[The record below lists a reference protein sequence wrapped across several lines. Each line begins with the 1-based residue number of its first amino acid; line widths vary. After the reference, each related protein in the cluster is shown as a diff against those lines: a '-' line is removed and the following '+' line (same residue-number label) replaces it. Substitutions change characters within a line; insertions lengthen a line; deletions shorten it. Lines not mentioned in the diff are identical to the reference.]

1 MVALGLALPQL
12 GPHVDAGTVQEFATR
27 AEALGYVRLWA
38 QERHLVP
45 LGPGA
50 DYAGVPG
57 AAVPTQYQ
65 QALTP
70 TELLAAVAAM
80 TTTIRLA
87 TGVLVAGLHRP
98 LELAK
103 RLTTIDV
110 LSGGRLD
117 VGLGVGWSA
126 AEHRAAGAR
135 LDERGPR
142 VDELLDGLL
151 AAWGPDPVQWQGTF
165 AEIPLSLVGPK
176 PLQSPHPPLISGM
189 WSAPGLRRTAARY
202 DGWNPAGMSV
212 ARVARIVEELNASRP
227 AGRAPLTV
235 HYRVFLEQ
243 PIQRPGQPP
252 LSDERLAEIVAQA
265 DEAGFDEVVID
276 ASFWSEIRSPADW
289 SALPDRF
296 APLI

>member
-12 GPHVDAGTVQEFATR
+12 GPHADADAVRTFATR

-45 LGPGA
+45 LGSGA

-57 AAVPTQYQ
+57 AAVPDQYRE
-65 QALTP
+65 ALTP
-70 TELLAAVAAM
+70 TELLAAVAAV
-80 TTTIRLA
+80 TSTIRLA

-110 LSGGRLD
+110 LSAGRLD

-126 AEHRAAGAR
+126 AEHRAAGAT

-142 VDELLDGLL
+142 VDELVDGLL
-151 AAWGPDPVQWQGTF
+151 AAWGPDPVEWRGRF
-165 AEIPLSLVGPK
+165 AEIPRSLVGPK
-176 PLQSPHPPLISGM
+176 PVQSPHPPLISGM
-189 WSAPGLRRTAARY
+189 WSGPGLRRTAARF

-212 ARVARIVEELNASRP
+212 ATVARLAAELNAARP
-227 AGRAPLTV
+227 AGAAPLTV

-243 PIQRPGQPP
+243 PIPRPGQPP
-252 LSDERLAEIVAQA
+252 LTDARLAELIAQA

-276 ASFWSEIRSPADW
+276 ASFWSAVRSPADW
-289 SALPDRF
+289 CALPDRF
-296 APLI
+296 AALV

>member
-12 GPHVDAGTVQEFATR
+12 GPHADADAVRTFATR

-45 LGPGA
+45 LGPNA

-57 AAVPTQYQ
+57 AAVPDQYRE
-65 QALTP
+65 ALTP
-70 TELLAAVAAM
+70 TELLAAVATA
-80 TTTIRLA
+80 TSTIRLA

-110 LSGGRLD
+110 LSAGRLD

-126 AEHRAAGAR
+126 AEHRAAGAT

-142 VDELLDGLL
+142 VDELVDGLL
-151 AAWGPDPVQWQGTF
+151 AAWGPDPVEWRGRF
-165 AEIPLSLVGPK
+165 AEIPPSLVGPK
-176 PLQSPHPPLISGM
+176 PVQSPHPPLISGM
-189 WSAPGLRRTAARY
+189 WSGPGRRRTAARF

-212 ARVARIVEELNASRP
+212 ATVARLAAELNAARP
-227 AGRAPLTV
+227 AGAAPLTV

-243 PIQRPGQPP
+243 PIPRPGSPP
-252 LSDERLAEIVAQA
+252 LTGARLAELIAQA

-276 ASFWSEIRSPADW
+276 ASFWSAIRSPADW
-289 SALPDRF
+289 CALPDRF
-296 APLI
+296 AALV